1 MANSPKKLNQAKS
14 KGNASLC
21 INCGICLEK
30 CSQEI
35 NIPDELKNVHLIL
48 KKGIKISDIYKDY
61 KVRINRVNGSLFLFT
76 PPHEKLEKVTEL
88 LSQHNRSFNT

>member
-1 MANSPKKLNQAKS
+1 MKSDIARTDPLIPPKKMANSPKKLNQAKS

-61 KVRINRVNGSLFLFT
+61 K
-76 PPHEKLEKVTEL
+76 
-88 LSQHNRSFNT
+88 